1 MKQQQQ
7 KLNNDKNSIK
17 CSLNTINQTV
27 IATIQQTA
35 NNTNN
40 IFRIPE
46 IPSTTTNT
54 NEDSKIIN
62 NMDDQLIQNSDLHLN
77 SQDISNVGDDSD
89 DDVFIKSPPS
99 NSIEQT
105 SSLENVKIFTTELP
119 FHLNEI
125 YPHTSQNVDK
135 DNIGFNS
142 FLNVTQNNTLLCI
155 TQNCSSNS
163 ISNESLVDVE
173 NECKYDDYLNKNISV
188 INTEDD
194 EISQT
199 KTSGKDATA
208 TKLKILSSHSDNDYA
223 NDTKSSPLK
232 SVLNSSLFQ
241 ILDRH
246 VVISKKKVISKDDR
260 IIRSHSHS

>member
-17 CSLNTINQTV
+17 CSLNTINQTA

-35 NNTNN
+35 NNANN

-62 NMDDQLIQNSDLHLN
+62 NMDDQLIKNSNLHLN
-77 SQDISNVGDDSD
+77 SHDNSNVDDDFD
-89 DDVFIKSPPS
+89 DDVFILSPPS

-105 SSLENVKIFTTELP
+105 NSLDNVKIFTTELP

-125 YPHTSQNVDK
+125 YPHTSQNIDE
-135 DNIGFNS
+135 DNINFNS
-142 FLNVTQNNTLLCI
+142 LLNVTQNNTLLCI

-173 NECKYDDYLNKNISV
+173 NEDDDYLNKNISI
-188 INTEDD
+188 INTKDD
-194 EISQT
+194 ETSQT
-199 KTSGKDATA
+199 KTSEKDETA
-208 TKLKILSSHSDNDYA
+208 TKFKILTSHRDNEYE
-223 NDTKSSPLK
+223 NGLKSSPLK

-246 VVISKKKVISKDDR
+246 AVISKKKVISKNDR
-260 IIRSHSHS
+260 IIRSHSQS